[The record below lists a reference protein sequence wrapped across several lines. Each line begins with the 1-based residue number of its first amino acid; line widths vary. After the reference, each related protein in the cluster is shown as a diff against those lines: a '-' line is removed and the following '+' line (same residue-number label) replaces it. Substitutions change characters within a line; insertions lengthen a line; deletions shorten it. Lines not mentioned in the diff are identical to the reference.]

1 MMFLPEEKRLSLPV
15 EADRV
20 FALHRSINPVQVS
33 LPGFPGQ
40 KAGAFV
46 CVFSDNDGARIAVVL
61 ALHEAGRLYFFLDDE
76 GPVPKDRIALL
87 LDEALYFVEAMGYLM
102 VDLEWNHLE
111 ETERDA
117 LWRNLPLKQG
127 MPAPVKKVKNSA
139 ASSGDGAGNPV
150 AGSGPGGS
158 FADKEMEER
167 RQRVIANLGRL
178 FAAY

>member
-1 MMFLPEEKRLSLPV
+1 MFLPDENRLSLSID
-15 EADRV
+15 ADRV
-20 FALHRSINPVQVS
+20 FALHRSINPVQVA

-46 CVFSDNDGARIAVVL
+46 CVFSEGEAARIAVVL

-76 GPVPKDRIALL
+76 GPIPKGQIAPL

-102 VDLEWNHLE
+102 VDLEWDHLE

-127 MPAPVKKVKNSA
+127 MPAPVKSDVV
-139 ASSGDGAGNPV
+139 SSGDGATNPV
-150 AGSGPGGS
+150 EGSGPIGS
-158 FADKEMEER
+158 FADKEMEAR
-167 RQRVIANLGRL
+167 RQRLIAHLGRL

>member
-1 MMFLPEEKRLSLPV
+1 MFLPEENRLSLPI

-20 FALHRSINPVQVS
+20 LHLYRSINPVQVA

-46 CVFSDNDGARIAVVL
+46 CVFSEDAATRIAVVL

-76 GPVPKDRIALL
+76 GTVPEARIAPL

-102 VDLEWNHLE
+102 VDQEWDRLE
-111 ETERDA
+111 ENERAA

-127 MPAPVKKVKNSA
+127 MPAPVKSDVA
-139 ASSGDGAGNPV
+139 FSGDSAT
-150 AGSGPGGS
+150 GPGEGQDPGLGGVLP
-158 FADKEMEER
+158 DKEMEAR
-167 RQRVIANLGRL
+167 RQRLIAHLGRL